1 MLPDV
6 ITAVR
11 GGISGS
17 ALGATVK
24 VWKAFCEERTLA
36 VLVLASGIFIGLAV
50 PAIADFLQPLALP
63 ALFLVIVFSL
73 VPFARLPVPDLFSI
87 NREMMRI
94 VLWQQGVLPCIVIA
108 AGIVARFPDSI
119 ILLMIVTACSGSLFS
134 SPALAEILQLDRQ
147 RALQAMVLSTL
158 FMPLSLFLF
167 LSAFRGIQA
176 NLDITTYAL
185 RTLVFLVIPFALLAA
200 WRPIAKKMDEA
211 TTFKVS
217 FAARWATIAALLVF
231 GTGLMSAVSDNLAA
245 APSKVLFL
253 LALATLLCL
262 LMTGLTT
269 IVMYRFGHR
278 EALTAA
284 IVAGFRNIGL
294 GFALVGEMIGPD
306 LAVYAGISLLPVFV
320 APLILR
326 FSMGAPNA
334 NGSTPASANGSE
346 AHSPY

>member
-1 MLPDV
+1 M
-6 ITAVR
+6 
-11 GGISGS
+11 
-17 ALGATVK
+17 K
-24 VWKAFCEERTLA
+24 YWKAFCDERNLA
-36 VLVLASGIFIGLAV
+36 VLVLASGIFIGLAI
-50 PAIADFLQPLALP
+50 PAIADYLKPLALP

-73 VPFARLPVPDLFSI
+73 VPFARLPAPELFSI
-87 NREMMRI
+87 NGEMSRI
-94 VLWQQGVLPCIVIA
+94 VLWQQVVLPCIVIA

-134 SPALAEILQLDRQ
+134 SPALAEILQLDRR

-158 FMPLSLFLF
+158 FMPVSLFVF

-176 NLDITTYAL
+176 NLDIGAYAL

-200 WRPIAKKMDEA
+200 WRPIAQRMNEK
-211 TTFKVS
+211 TTLRVS
-217 FAARWATIAALLVF
+217 FVSRWATIVALLVF
-231 GTGLMSAVSDNLAA
+231 GTGLMSAVSDNLTA
-245 APSKVLFL
+245 APGKVLFML
-253 LALATLLCL
+253 VLAALLCL

-269 IVMYRFGHR
+269 VVMYRFGHR

-326 FSMGAPNA
+326 FSMGTLATE
-334 NGSTPASANGSE
+334 GPAQSSPAEIE